1 MDYHSPNLRI
11 TRPPGAVSPTFTVCH
26 RAYARMICAGGEAM
40 EKIPWKDRT
49 ALERFQMIA
58 PILDETL
65 ETDKARKSKLILEI
79 AEKSS
84 VDKRTIYRYL
94 KAYKEEGFEGLR
106 PADHGHGSSRKLS
119 PRFDELFEEAKV
131 LKTEVPERSVNDIIK
146 ILVLED
152 RAEPGELKRST
163 LQKHLFDAGLS
174 RRQLSLHNENRTNA
188 ARRFCK
194 KHRMELIQCDIKYSS
209 SHPVKI
215 GGKKKTVYLSTLLDD
230 HSRFPLASR
239 WFPDQTKER
248 VEFSFREAILKYG
261 LFDKAYVDRGGQYI
275 SKNLIQACA
284 RLGIVVRHTPVRSG
298 KSKGKVEKLHQVVD
312 KFLLEASL
320 KEYENLEAFN
330 FSWEAY
336 LELNYVDDP
345 HEGLEEYYKAQ
356 GVEIDKNDL
365 TPRKEFMRDSRELR
379 FADASVVREAF
390 LKHKSGRVT
399 RGATVSVEG
408 NYYGVD
414 QSCIGS
420 SAEIIYD
427 TSDLS
432 NVIVK
437 CPGREPMK
445 CPRVKIGEYVD
456 PKQPIPA
463 AVQSAKPTTSRM
475 LDAMEKKY
483 GALKAGAMDAIS
495 YSSLMNKAKNKE
507 EEH

>member
-1 MDYHSPNLRI
+1 
-11 TRPPGAVSPTFTVCH
+11 
-26 RAYARMICAGGEAM
+26 M
-40 EKIPWKDRT
+40 EIIPWKDRT

-58 PILDETL
+58 PLLDESL
-65 ETDKARKSKLILEI
+65 ESDKARKAQKIREI
-79 AEKSS
+79 AEKND
-84 VDKRTIYRYL
+84 VNERTIYRYL
-94 KAYKEEGFEGLR
+94 KAFRKEGYEGLK
-106 PADHGHGSSRKLS
+106 PADHGHGSSKKLS
-119 PRFDELFEEAKV
+119 PRFDELFEEAKI
-131 LKTEVPERSVNDIIK
+131 LKAEVPGRSVNDIIK

-163 LQKHLFDAGLS
+163 LQKHLFDAGFS
-174 RRQLSLHNENRTNA
+174 QRQLTLHNEKRTNA

-194 KHRMELIQCDIKYSS
+194 KHRMELVQGDVKYSS
-209 SHPVKI
+209 PVKI

-230 HSRFPLASR
+230 HSRFPLTSR
-239 WFPDQTKER
+239 WFPDQKKER
-248 VEFSFREAILKYG
+248 IEFSFREAILKYG

-275 SKNLIQACA
+275 SKDLIKACA
-284 RLGIVVRHTPVRSG
+284 RLGIVVRHAPPRSG

-320 KEYENLEAFN
+320 KEFKDLEAFN
-330 FSWEAY
+330 LSWAAY
-336 LELNYVDDP
+336 LELNYMDNP

-356 GVEIDKNDL
+356 DVEIDNSDL

-399 RGATVSVEG
+399 KGATVSVEG

-414 QSCIGS
+414 QSCIGA

-432 NVIVK
+432 TVIVK
-437 CPGREPMK
+437 CPGKEPMK

-456 PKQPIPA
+456 FEMPVPQAVKNVKPA
-463 AVQSAKPTTSRM
+463 TSRM

-483 GALKAGAMDAIS
+483 GAMKVGMMDAIS
-495 YSSLMNKAKNKE
+495 YSSFMNKLKSE
-507 EEH
+507 EEKQ

>member
-1 MDYHSPNLRI
+1 ML
-11 TRPPGAVSPTFTVCH
+11 G
-26 RAYARMICAGGEAM
+26 AGGEAM

-49 ALERFQMIA
+49 AFERFQMIA
-58 PILDETL
+58 PLLDESL
-65 ETDKARKSKLILEI
+65 ETDKARKAKLILEI
-79 AEKSS
+79 AEKNN

-94 KAYKEEGFEGLR
+94 KAYKERSFEGLV

-119 PRFDELFEEAKV
+119 PRFDELFEEAKI
-131 LKTEVPERSVNDIIK
+131 LKAEVPGRSVNDIIK

-163 LQKHLFDAGLS
+163 LQKHLFDAGFS
-174 RRQLSLHNENRTNA
+174 QRQLTLHNENRTNA

-194 KHRMELIQCDIKYSS
+194 KHRMELIQGDIKYSM
-209 SHPVKI
+209 
-215 GGKKKTVYLSTLLDD
+215 
-230 HSRFPLASR
+230 SR

-261 LFDKAYVDRGGQYI
+261 LFDKAYVDHGGQYI
-275 SKNLIQACA
+275 SKDLIRACA
-284 RLGIVVRHTPVRSG
+284 RLGIIVRHTPIKSG

-345 HEGLEEYYKAQ
+345 HDGLEEYYKAQ
-356 GVEIDKNDL
+356 GVEIDKDDL

-399 RGATVSVEG
+399 KGATVSVEG

-420 SAEIIYD
+420 SAEIVYD

-432 NVIVK
+432 TVIVK
-437 CPGREPMK
+437 CPGKDPMK

-463 AVQSAKPTTSRM
+463 AVRNVKPTTSRM

-483 GALKAGAMDAIS
+483 GALKAGTMDAIS
-495 YSSLMNKAKNKE
+495 YSSLMNKAKDKE
-507 EEH
+507 DEH

>member
-1 MDYHSPNLRI
+1 
-11 TRPPGAVSPTFTVCH
+11 
-26 RAYARMICAGGEAM
+26 M
-40 EKIPWKDRT
+40 ENIPWKNRT

-58 PILDETL
+58 PLLDESL
-65 ETDKARKSKLILEI
+65 ETDKARKVQMIRGI
-79 AEKSS
+79 AEKNEI
-84 VDKRTIYRYL
+84 DERTIYRYL
-94 KAYKEEGFEGLR
+94 KAFREEGFEGLM
-106 PADHGHGSSRKLS
+106 PADRGHGSSQKLS
-119 PRFDELFEEAKV
+119 PRFDELFEEAKI
-131 LKTEVPERSVNDIIK
+131 LKAEVPGRSVNDIIK

-163 LQKHLFDAGLS
+163 LQKHLFDAGFS
-174 RRQLSLHNENRTNA
+174 QRQLTLHNENRTNA

-194 KHRMELIQCDIKYSS
+194 RHRMELIQSDIKYSS

-215 GGKKKTVYLSTLLDD
+215 DGQKKTVFLSTLLDD
-230 HSRFPLASR
+230 HSRFPLVSR

-275 SKNLIQACA
+275 SKDLIQACA

-330 FSWEAY
+330 YSWAAY
-336 LELNYVDDP
+336 LELNYMDDP
-345 HEGLEEYYKAQ
+345 HEGLEEYYKSQ
-356 GVEIDKNDL
+356 DVEIDKNDL

-399 RGATVSVEG
+399 KGATVSVEG
-408 NYYGVD
+408 NLYGVD
-414 QSCIGS
+414 QSCIGA

-427 TSDLS
+427 MADLS
-432 NVIVK
+432 IITVK
-437 CPGREPMK
+437 CPGKEPMR

-456 PKQPIPA
+456 FEQPIPQ
-463 AVQSAKPTTSRM
+463 AVKNMKPSTSRM

-483 GALKAGAMDAIS
+483 AALKDKKMDGIS
-495 YSSLMNKAKNKE
+495 YAAYVKMTETE
-507 EEH
+507 EEKH